1 MFVSIFLQH
10 IVYQQKY
17 CLPNILWQDYPSVGQ
32 LIKKARENNM
42 NVIFVFRGVNN
53 TNTRQGY
60 YDGLARH
67 FPGRIRNAFP
77 LGFDSN
83 DILSIIRDSYR
94 VNGANYYISW
104 LNLQMN
110 NIAPKFIKI

>member
-1 MFVSIFLQH
+1 MFVSIFLQY

-42 NVIFVFRGVNN
+42 NVIIVFGGVNN
-53 TNTRQGY
+53 TNIRQGY

-94 VNGANYYISW
+94 VNGANYYIS
-104 LNLQMN
+104 
-110 NIAPKFIKI
+110 